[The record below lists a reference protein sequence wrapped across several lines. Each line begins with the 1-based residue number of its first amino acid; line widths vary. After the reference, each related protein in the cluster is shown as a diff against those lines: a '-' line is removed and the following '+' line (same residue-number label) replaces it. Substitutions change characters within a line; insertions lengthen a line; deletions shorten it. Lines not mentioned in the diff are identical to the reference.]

1 MGHPV
6 DEEKLLGRSVE
17 FQSGRGVVV
26 RVCSPVPRFGFRLG
40 AVSDAIRVSGCF
52 YCPAVT
58 AKTPGKPP
66 KTRVRSGERGRNRT
80 FNLLIK
86 SQLLCQLSY
95 APAMPLKILANRIA

>member
-26 RVCSPVPRFGFRLG
+26 RVCSPVPRLGFRLG
-40 AVSDAIRVSGCF
+40 AVSDAIMVSGCF
-52 YCPAVT
+52 YCPALT

-86 SQLLCQLSY
+86 S
-95 APAMPLKILANRIA
+95 